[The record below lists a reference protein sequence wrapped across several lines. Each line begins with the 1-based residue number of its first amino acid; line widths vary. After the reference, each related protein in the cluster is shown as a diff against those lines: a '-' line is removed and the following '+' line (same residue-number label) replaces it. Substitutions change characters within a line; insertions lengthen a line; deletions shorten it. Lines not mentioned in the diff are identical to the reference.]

1 MNLEVWLAT
10 MVESTLFVG
19 LSSLLLARGQRLYRS
34 GLREAELLAA
44 RQKVLTPYL
53 VEGGEPPHG
62 GELNRQQRIEL
73 VLRLSASLKGEVRQ
87 RIQHL
92 AGHWGLLEEEQRALG
107 SRQWWRRLGAL
118 RFFSALGQVPEGLE
132 ARLHDPHPLV
142 RAEAI
147 YMVPL
152 EPNAERV
159 ERVVEELFHP
169 ASPARFA
176 SQSVLRDLSSL
187 ALEPLQAWLTEP
199 PEDTPSLDVALRTA
213 CAIAAPEL
221 RPAAL
226 QHSHHPGPEVQAAAC
241 QLLGAIG
248 GEASEVRLVEMLDGA
263 LPDAVR
269 AAAAEALGHL
279 SHWPAGPALA
289 RLLGEPDWTLRYQA
303 AQALRAL
310 GPPGLLFL
318 RQIAEQQEHA
328 GASLARLVLAQC

>member
-1 MNLEVWLAT
+1 MNLEVWLAA
-10 MVESTLFVG
+10 MVESTLFLG
-19 LSSLLLARGQRLYRS
+19 FSSLLLARGRRIYRLR
-34 GLREAELLAA
+34 LREAEMLTA
-44 RQKVLTPYL
+44 RQKLLTPYL
-53 VEGGEPPHG
+53 VEGGEPPDG
-62 GELNRQQRIEL
+62 GGLNRQQRIEL

-87 RIQHL
+87 RIQQL
-92 AGHWGLLEEEQRALG
+92 ADHWDLIADEQRALG
-107 SRQWWRRLGAL
+107 SRHWWRRLGAL
-118 RFFSALGQVPEGLE
+118 RFFSALGQVPQGLE
-132 ARLHDPHPLV
+132 ACLHDPHPLV

-147 YMVPL
+147 SMVPL
-152 EPNAERV
+152 QPNAERV
-159 ERVVEELFHP
+159 ERVVEELFYP

-176 SQSVLRDLSSL
+176 SQSVLRDLASM
-187 ALEPLQAWLTEP
+187 ALEPLQAWLSDP
-199 PEDTPSLDVALRTA
+199 PEDTPSLHVALRTA

-226 QHSHHPGPEVQAAAC
+226 KHSHHPDPEVQVAAC
-241 QLLGAIG
+241 QLLGSIG

-263 LPDAVR
+263 FVDSVR

-318 RQIAEQQEHA
+318 RQIGEQTEHV
-328 GASLARLVLAQC
+328 GACEARLVLAQC

>member
-1 MNLEVWLAT
+1 MNLEVWLAAL
-10 MVESTLFVG
+10 VESTLFLG
-19 LSSLLLARGQRLYRS
+19 LSSLLLTRGQRIYR
-34 GLREAELLAA
+34 LRLRQAELLTA
-44 RQKVLTPYL
+44 RQKLLTPYL
-53 VEGGEPPHG
+53 VEGGDPPDAG
-62 GELNRQQRIEL
+62 GLNRQQRIEL

-87 RIQHL
+87 RIQQL
-92 AGHWGLLEEEQRALG
+92 AGHWDLLEEEQRALA
-107 SRQWWRRLGAL
+107 SRHWWRRLGGL
-118 RFFSALGQVPEGLE
+118 RFFSALGQVPQGLE
-132 ARLHDPHPLV
+132 ACLHDPHPLV

-147 YMVPL
+147 YLVPL

-199 PEDTPSLDVALRTA
+199 PEDTPSLHVALRTA

-221 RPAAL
+221 RQAAL
-226 QHSHHPGPEVQAAAC
+226 QHTHHPSAEVQAAAC

-263 LPDAVR
+263 LPDRVR

-318 RQIAEQQEHA
+318 RQIGEQTEHA
-328 GASLARLVLAQC
+328 GAPEARLALAQC